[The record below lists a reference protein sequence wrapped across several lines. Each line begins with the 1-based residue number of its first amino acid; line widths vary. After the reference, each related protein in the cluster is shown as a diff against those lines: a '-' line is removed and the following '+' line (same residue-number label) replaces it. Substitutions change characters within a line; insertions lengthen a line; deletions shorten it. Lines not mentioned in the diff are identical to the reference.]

1 MEKAI
6 KLLSK
11 KVDEAEILYLSSSS
25 NTVEIKAGKVDLF
38 KENSSSGY
46 GIRVIKDKR
55 TGFYFCNTLTPE
67 AVEKAVK
74 ISKVAQRDE
83 HSSMPSGQDYEDL
96 LGYDS
101 RIDDINVDDALG
113 FVEALLQPCDEYHV
127 TSTSGTVSW
136 GRSEVRILNS
146 NGVEGSDRGTSISG
160 FLGTVA
166 RDKDVSSGFYFDV
179 SRFLDLDFY
188 GIGKEASRLAH
199 ESLNAKEIG
208 TKKVSLTLLPPAV
221 SELLEST
228 LIPSF
233 SADNVQ
239 RGRSMLA
246 DKMGEG
252 VFSDLISLED
262 DGTLDKGLDTSKFDS
277 EGVRSHRT
285 GLVRDG
291 VLEGFL
297 YDTYTANKGALESTG
312 NASRPSYSAVPG
324 VGPSN
329 VVVSGKGGLSG
340 DGLLV
345 HGLIG
350 AHTSNPISG
359 DFSVETRNAFLDGRP
374 VKKAIIS
381 GNIFDLLNKV
391 VGFGDDYK
399 QFSTVKT
406 PSMEFEEIQVSG

>member
-11 KVDEAEILYLSSSS
+11 EVDEAEILYLSSSS

-55 TGFYFCNTLTPE
+55 TGFYFCNALTPE

-83 HSSMPSGQDYEDL
+83 YSSMPLGQDYEDL

-101 RIDDINVDDALG
+101 RIDDIGADDALG
-113 FVEALLQPCDEYHV
+113 FVESLLQPCDEYKV

-166 RDKDVSSGFYFDV
+166 RDQDVSSGFYFDV

-199 ESLNAKEIG
+199 ESLNAEEVG
-208 TKKVSLTLLPPAV
+208 TKKVSLTLLPHAV
-221 SELLEST
+221 SELLENT

-246 DKMGEG
+246 DKMGEM
-252 VFSDLISLED
+252 VFSDLICLED

-277 EGVRSHRT
+277 EGVRSQRT

-312 NASRPSYSAVPG
+312 NASRASHSTVPG

-381 GNIFDLLNKV
+381 GNIFDLLKIYMLHCLLV
-391 VGFGDDYK
+391 L
-399 QFSTVKT
+399 
-406 PSMEFEEIQVSG
+406 VS